1 MNRDPLQFTW
11 TAPARVLHIL
21 RNLALA
27 GALVFLAGLF
37 LEPRRTWSGFLMG
50 FYYLAG
56 LAVAGPLFLA
66 FLNLSGG
73 RWARALLRI
82 PEAMGTA
89 IPAAAFLGL
98 VLLWGVPTLYP
109 WADPGTVA
117 EDPILQHKAV
127 WLNRGAFSVRMV
139 LFFVIWFVL
148 AKALAARARSGSH
161 GRILRGSALFIA
173 VFAITWSL
181 ASFDWV
187 LSLDPHWFSTIFGLY
202 QLAGIGTAGLAAA
215 TVLVVM
221 LRRGP
226 LRDVVTEDHLHDL
239 GELLFCF
246 SIFWVY
252 IWFCQFM
259 LIWYTNIP
267 EEAGYFIARK
277 AGQWDVLTPVNL
289 VLNWM
294 IPFLVLLS
302 RAARRSGPV
311 LLRVCGILLIG
322 HTLDLYLQ
330 VAPAGMGP
338 RPLVNVWELGPVL
351 GALALFFFLALKGLS
366 RLPSRPPSEALS
378 GGPFSAA
385 GAGREHSS

>member
-1 MNRDPLQFTW
+1 MNRDPMQFTW
-11 TAPARVLHIL
+11 KAPSKTLHVL
-21 RNLALA
+21 RNLAVA
-27 GALVFLAGLF
+27 GALIFLAGLF
-37 LEPRRTWSGFLMG
+37 LEPKRTWAGFLMG

-56 LAVAGPLFLA
+56 LAVAGPLFMA

-73 RWARALLRI
+73 RWARALLRV
-82 PEAMGTA
+82 PEAMTA
-89 IPAAAFLGL
+89 ALPAAAVLGL
-98 VLLWGVPTLYP
+98 VLLWGVPSLYS
-109 WADPGTVA
+109 WADPGAVA
-117 EDPILQHKAV
+117 ADPILQHKAA
-127 WLNRGAFSVRMV
+127 WMNRGAFSVRMV
-139 LFFVIWFVL
+139 LYFVVWFVL
-148 AKALAARARSGSH
+148 ARALIARVRSGAH

-173 VFAITWSL
+173 VFTITWSL
-181 ASFDWV
+181 ASVDWI

-202 QLAGIGTAGLAAA
+202 QLAGIGTSGLAAA

-267 EEAGYFIARK
+267 EEAGWYAAREI
-277 AGQWDVLTPVNL
+277 GQWDVLTPVNL

-330 VAPAGMGP
+330 IAPAGMES
-338 RPLVNVWELGPVL
+338 RPLVNVWELGPIL
-351 GALALFFFLALKGLS
+351 GALALFFFLSLKGLS
-366 RLPSRPPSEALS
+366 RLPNS
-378 GGPFSAA
+378 SA
-385 GAGREHSS
+385 